1 MPDARRTRFD
11 SLDCIV
17 VDGGASPSIGVVIC
31 HGYGASYEDLAGLSN
46 EWIGLL
52 GEQAEKFRFV
62 FPDAPNSLAELGMPS
77 GRAWWPINMSRLA
90 EAVEAADFEE
100 LHDHEPPGITEARS
114 ALSAAIKSVKKDL
127 GADTTPLVL
136 GGFSQGAMLAMD
148 TALRGDVAA
157 PNLLI
162 QFSGTVICRP
172 QWQAAMSRLSDTT
185 VFQSHGTIDPVLP
198 YASASTLSEMMRTAG
213 VNASFH
219 SFEGPHTIDVES
231 VTRTAELLR
240 KLAVS

>member
-1 MPDARRTRFD
+1 
-11 SLDCIV
+11 
-17 VDGGASPSIGVVIC
+17 
-31 HGYGASYEDLAGLSN
+31 
-46 EWIGLL
+46 
-52 GEQAEKFRFV
+52 
-62 FPDAPNSLAELGMPS
+62 
-77 GRAWWPINMSRLA
+77 
-90 EAVEAADFEE
+90 
-100 LHDHEPPGITEARS
+100 
-114 ALSAAIKSVKKDL
+114 
-127 GADTTPLVL
+127 
-136 GGFSQGAMLAMD
+136 MLAMD